1 MKFQI
6 QKETWKSSSQTIE
19 KFSGMRK
26 EIESRDIVKSCSAQK
41 SKDYREKLKFIER
54 RRYKIVKKPQAA

>member
-1 MKFQI
+1 
-6 QKETWKSSSQTIE
+6 
-19 KFSGMRK
+19 MRK